1 MTTVWLK
8 ALDRKL
14 LRETARLKG
23 QIATIAL
30 VLASG
35 IICFVSLRG
44 TYASLAES
52 QAAYYDRFRFAH
64 VFATAERAPEALA
77 RRIETLPGVETVQT
91 RVARD
96 VTVPIEGMQ
105 RPAYARLVS
114 LPASHEPATNALYLR
129 KGRFLESGKDDEVV
143 VVESFALAHGLE
155 PGHRIP
161 VVINGKQRSLRIVGI
176 ALSPEFVY
184 VIRPGAMVDDPKHY
198 AVLWMNRTALAA
210 AFDLDGAFNDVTLRL
225 SPGAQEKA
233 VCAALDRMLEPFG
246 GSGAVTR
253 KNQMSNRIVT
263 QELDQLRMLST
274 MVPAVFLGVA
284 AFLVNLVLGR
294 LIRLQRAEIATL
306 KAIGYA
312 NRQLA
317 RHYLGLV
324 LLVMVPGGAVGVAG
338 GFWLGKLVLDL
349 YKAAFRF
356 PALEFRLSW
365 SLLAVALLVSAAAA
379 VAGALGAVRSAVRM
393 PPAEAMQPP
402 APARYK
408 KSLLE
413 RLGLGTLA
421 GPTGMMILREIARR
435 PLRTALSSLG
445 IAGAVSLL
453 ILSHFGWD
461 SLLSYFER
469 TFRREQRQDLA
480 VLFAKPVAPRVVAQ
494 LRRMPGVAIAEGI
507 RAAPVRVHYEHR
519 ARDSV
524 LMGVPSQALLR
535 RLIGS
540 RGEVVPVPS
549 DGIVM
554 SRALGDVLGLRTGD
568 RPALEVREGSRKTV
582 QPVVVGFVDDAIGLQ
597 IYAQSDTIAALE
609 GDLGAI
615 SSVLLKVDARELD
628 AIHERLRRSPYI
640 IDVTDVSG
648 DMRRMLDMN
657 ASIMDVWTAVS
668 IMLSASVV
676 FGVVY
681 NNARIALAARSRDL
695 ASLRVLGFTRREVS
709 TILLGTQAIEVLVA
723 VPVGL
728 VLGHAWA
735 RQFMKTVDQETFR
748 WAVAIAP
755 STYLLAIVV
764 TLLAALASALWV
776 RRNIDTL
783 DLVGVLK
790 ARE

>member
-1 MTTVWLK
+1 MWLK

-64 VFATAERAPEALA
+64 VFASAERVPESLA
-77 RRIETLPGVETVQT
+77 RRIEALPGVETVQT
-91 RVARD
+91 RVAKD
-96 VTVPIEGMQ
+96 VTVPIEGME
-105 RPAYARLVS
+105 RPAYARLIS

-161 VVINGKQRSLRIVGI
+161 VVINGKQRSLRIVGV

-184 VIRPGAMVDDPKHY
+184 VIRPGAMVDDPQHY
-198 AVLWMNRTALAA
+198 AVLWMNRSALAS

-233 VCAALDRMLEPFG
+233 VCAALDRLLAPYG
-246 GSGAVTR
+246 SSGAITR
-253 KNQMSNRIVT
+253 KNQLSNRVIS

-274 MVPAVFLGVA
+274 MIPAVFLGVA

-294 LIRLQRAEIATL
+294 LIRLQRGEIATL
-306 KAIGYA
+306 KAIGYT
-312 NRQLA
+312 NRQLG

-324 LLVMVPGGAVGVAG
+324 LLVMVPGAVVGVAG
-338 GFWLGKLVLDL
+338 GVGLGRSVLEL
-349 YKAAFRF
+349 YKHAFRF
-356 PALEFRLSW
+356 PALEFRMSW
-365 SLLAVALLVSAAAA
+365 SLLAVAVLVSGAAAI
-379 VAGALGAVRSAVRM
+379 AGALGAVRSAVRM

-402 APARYK
+402 APARYRRG
-408 KSLLE
+408 LLE
-413 RLGLGTLA
+413 RLGLGRLL
-421 GPTGMMILREIARR
+421 GPTGTMILREIVRR
-435 PLRTALSSLG
+435 PLRTAFSSLG

-461 SLLSYFER
+461 SLVSYFER

-494 LRRMPGVAIAEGI
+494 LGRMPGVTIAEGM
-507 RAAPVRVHYEHR
+507 RAAPARVHYEHR
-519 ARDSV
+519 SRDSV
-524 LMGVPSQALLR
+524 MMGVPDQSVLR

-540 RGEVVPVPS
+540 HGEVVPVPH
-549 DGIVM
+549 DGIVL
-554 SRALGDVLGLRTGD
+554 SRALGEVLGLRVGD
-568 RPALEVREGSRKTV
+568 RPQIEIREGNRKTV
-582 QPVVVGFVDDAIGLQ
+582 QPVVLGFVDDAIGLQ
-597 IYAQSDTIAALE
+597 IYAQNGTIAELE
-609 GDLGAI
+609 GDLGAV
-615 SSVLLKVDARELD
+615 SSVLLKVDARAVPD
-628 AIHERLRRSPYI
+628 IHDRLRRSPYI

-668 IMLSASVV
+668 ILLSASVV

-709 TILLGTQAIEVLVA
+709 TILLGSQAFEVLLA

-728 VLGHAWA
+728 VLGRAWA
-735 RQFMKTVDQETFR
+735 RAFMKTVDQETFR
-748 WAVAIAP
+748 WAVTIAP
-755 STYLLAIVV
+755 STYLLAVVV